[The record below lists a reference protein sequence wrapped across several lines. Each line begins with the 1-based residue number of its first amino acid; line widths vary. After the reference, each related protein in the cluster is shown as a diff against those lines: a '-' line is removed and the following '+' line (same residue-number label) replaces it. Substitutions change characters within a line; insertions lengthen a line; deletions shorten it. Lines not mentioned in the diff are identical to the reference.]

1 MSIAKR
7 ELFPKG
13 RATLAKQGYKI
24 IKTPEGGERI
34 VQPAGPNSALGRLK
48 FDFNNP
54 FAVYLHDTPSRGKF
68 SSYDRLASHGC
79 IRLEKPVALAEQMV
93 AADPNLN
100 GQIQTLIDEGKTQR
114 VSLPSQVAVYLLYW
128 TAFANNNGTVSFRAD
143 PYGWD
148 KLLASK
154 IEASSRRV
162 DPTAAPSPSLASK
175 D

>member
-1 MSIAKR
+1 
-7 ELFPKG
+7 
-13 RATLAKQGYKI
+13 
-24 IKTPEGGERI
+24 
-34 VQPAGPNSALGRLK
+34 
-48 FDFNNP
+48 
-54 FAVYLHDTPSRGKF
+54 
-68 SSYDRLASHGC
+68 
-79 IRLEKPVALAEQMV
+79 MV

-114 VSLPSQVAVYLLYW
+114 VSLPQQVAVYLLYW
-128 TAFANNNGTVSFRAD
+128 TAFANNDGVVSFRSD